1 MGVVFRNWEFLEEES
16 LLAELTRIR
25 ETGFTCVLYDSE
37 SLLQNANSKSNES
50 SINLLRRAAC
60 RARIGLE
67 AYVER
72 QEFPVSNCA
81 LTASNLA
88 QSVYVATRAFFDE
101 SEQTSRAVSQF
112 SPGFYRS
119 CDSTPLAFTPGRMTR
134 LALSLIAA
142 GAQKIDLLR
151 WNPARMSPIADEY
164 EMLDMLG
171 RVTPQAN
178 VAGAINRA
186 MAKYGQELS
195 EPEAVVQA
203 QVFMPNS
210 RSTFSRSPQA
220 SPLFE
225 GTGSHSSDPELGARG
240 VTSAM
245 MSRNLSW
252 KFTSENQFLREK
264 TAVAKILFVPV
275 GATLTTPLLAR
286 FQEFVEQGGR
296 VIIELP
302 TSLSNDSG
310 NILDTRVG
318 SPFER
323 LFGASIANLFQES
336 ELPQDELGLPTGLP
350 VAELVVTTAEV
361 RRHLSSGLPG
371 VTAKRFGKGSACLIA
386 YSLSKRTAE
395 SEDWRY
401 RVRLL
406 TCFEDPSKLS
416 PLPEW
421 QCLECLAFR
430 RETSVADHYFLLND
444 QPMDQ
449 TCMLHFGRSYS
460 EASNVLSEEP
470 APLDRRTL
478 KIVVPALTGIWL
490 RLVRSDQPVPIQ
502 PHPFRKS
509 ISEMEFND
517 TPFTETPSNE
527 TQLSPSDRVPAT
539 EGVRSTEVV
548 SPDKIFNLEPATAL
562 CLETALQSRLEGE
575 QHAGDNKQAA
585 ENEIDAGFFM
595 KDYETEDHRQH
606 KAEFVYGRDF

>member
-1 MGVVFRNWEFLEEES
+1 MGVVFRNWEILEEKRLFE
-16 LLAELTRIR
+16 ELTRIR
-25 ETGFTCVLYDSE
+25 EAGFTCVLYDSE
-37 SLLQNANSKSNES
+37 SLLQNSSPKSKAGSFQ
-50 SINLLRRAAC
+50 LLQRVAYQAG
-60 RARIGLE
+60 IGLE
-67 AYVER
+67 AYAER
-72 QEFPVSNCA
+72 QEFSASNCA
-81 LTASNLA
+81 LTASSLA
-88 QSVYVATRAFFDE
+88 QSVYVAARALFDGNE
-101 SEQTSRAVSQF
+101 SASRTVSQV

-151 WNPARMSPIADEY
+151 WNPARMSPVADEY

-171 RVTPQAN
+171 RVTPQSK
-178 VAGAINRA
+178 VAGAICRA
-186 MAKYGQELS
+186 MARYGEELFES
-195 EPEAVVQA
+195 EAVVQA

-225 GTGSHSSDPELGARG
+225 GTSSHSSDPELGARG

-252 KFTSENQFLREK
+252 RFTNENQFLQEK
-264 TAVAKILFVPV
+264 TVAKILFVPE
-275 GATLTTPLLAR
+275 GAAMSTRLLAR
-286 FQEFVEQGGR
+286 FQEFVDQGGR
-296 VIIELP
+296 VILELP
-302 TSLSNDSG
+302 TSLSNDPE
-310 NILDTRVG
+310 NFLDTRAG
-318 SPFER
+318 TPFER
-323 LFGASIANLFQES
+323 LFGVSIANLLQES
-336 ELPQDELGLPTGLP
+336 ETPPDELGLPTGLP

-371 VTAKRFGKGSACLIA
+371 VTEKRFGNGSACLIA

-406 TCFEDPSKLS
+406 TCLEDPTKLS

-449 TCMLHFGRSYS
+449 ACMLHFGRNYS
-460 EASNVLSEEP
+460 EACNVLSEEP

-478 KIVVPALTGIWL
+478 KIVVPALTGVWL
-490 RLVRSDQPVPIQ
+490 RLVRSDQPLQTQ
-502 PHPFRKS
+502 PLPFRKP
-509 ISEMEFND
+509 ISEMEFSD
-517 TPFTETPSNE
+517 EPFSDMSVNE
-527 TQLSPSDRVPAT
+527 TQRSNSNCAPAS
-539 EGVRSTEVV
+539 EGEYATEVV
-548 SPDKIFNLEPATAL
+548 YPGEIFELEAASAH
-562 CLETALQSRLEGE
+562 CLETALQSGLEGE
-575 QHAGDNKQAA
+575 QHAGDDKQAA

-595 KDYETEDHRQH
+595 KDYESEDHCQH